1 MKKLLSL
8 LLPLALTLSLT
19 ACGGAASTSDDGAS
33 STASEAAATSDTD
46 GSSHILVAYFS
57 ATGNTE
63 AVAERLAS
71 GLDADLFSIVPADP
85 YSEEDLDYNDDNSR
99 SSQEMNDPSARP
111 AISWTLDNRDQYDI
125 IFLGYPIWWGDA
137 PRIMSTFMESYD
149 FSGKTIVPFCTSAS
163 SGISQSIATLEA
175 LAEDADWRDG
185 QRFDADTDEA
195 ELMEWVDSLN
205 L

>member
-46 GSSHILVAYFS
+46 SSSHILVAYFS

-71 GLDADLFSIVPADP
+71 GLDADLFSIIPADP

-111 AISWTLDNRDQYDI
+111 AISWTLDNMDQYDI

-149 FSGKTIVPFCTSAS
+149 FSGKTIIPFCTSAS
-163 SGISQSIATLEA
+163 SGISQSIATLQA
-175 LAEDADWRDG
+175 LAEDAGWRDG

>member
-19 ACGGAASTSDDGAS
+19 ACSGAASTSDDGAS

-85 YSEEDLDYNDDNSR
+85 YSEEDLDYNDDDSR

-111 AISWTLDNRDQYDI
+111 AISWTLDNMDQYDI

-149 FSGKTIVPFCTSAS
+149 FSGKTIIPFCTSAS
-163 SGISQSIATLEA
+163 SGISQSIATLQA
-175 LAEDADWRDG
+175 LAEDAGWRDG
-185 QRFDADTDEA
+185 QRFNADTDEA

>member
-19 ACGGAASTSDDGAS
+19 ACGGPASTSDDGAS

-111 AISWTLDNRDQYDI
+111 AISWTLDNMDQYDI

-149 FSGKTIVPFCTSAS
+149 FSGKTIIPFCTSAS
-163 SGISQSIATLEA
+163 SGISQSIATLQA
-175 LAEDADWRDG
+175 LAEDAGWRDG

>member
-111 AISWTLDNRDQYDI
+111 AISWTLDNMDQYDI

-149 FSGKTIVPFCTSAS
+149 FSGKTIIPFCTSAS
-163 SGISQSIATLEA
+163 SGISQSIATLQA
-175 LAEDADWRDG
+175 LAEDAGWRNG

>member
-111 AISWTLDNRDQYDI
+111 AISWTLDNMDQYDI

-149 FSGKTIVPFCTSAS
+149 FSGKTIIPFCTSAS
-163 SGISQSIATLEA
+163 SGISQSIATLQA
-175 LAEDADWRDG
+175 LAEDAGWRDG